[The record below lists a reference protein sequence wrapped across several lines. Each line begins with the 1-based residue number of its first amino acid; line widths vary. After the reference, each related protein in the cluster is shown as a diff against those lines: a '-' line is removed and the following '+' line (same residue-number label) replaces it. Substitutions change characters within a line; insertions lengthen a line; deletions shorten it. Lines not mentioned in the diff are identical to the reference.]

1 MTTTRNRHRRRARLG
16 LAALG
21 ATVAGLAMAGGT
33 AGATTPPPPYGSPIR
48 PPVTLQLDPDVVHI
62 DSLVPSRSPAPILE
76 KIELCVRDINGTLT
90 IVPPR
95 LCP

>member
-1 MTTTRNRHRRRARLG
+1 MTTTARTRRRARLG

-21 ATVAGLAMAGGT
+21 ATVAGFTMAAGT
-33 AGATTPPPPYGSPIR
+33 AGASTPSPYGSSR
-48 PPVTLQLDPDVVHI
+48 PAVTAQLDPDVVHI
-62 DSLVPSRSPAPILE
+62 DSLVPSRFPPPILE
-76 KIELCVRDINGTLT
+76 TIELCVRDLNGTLT